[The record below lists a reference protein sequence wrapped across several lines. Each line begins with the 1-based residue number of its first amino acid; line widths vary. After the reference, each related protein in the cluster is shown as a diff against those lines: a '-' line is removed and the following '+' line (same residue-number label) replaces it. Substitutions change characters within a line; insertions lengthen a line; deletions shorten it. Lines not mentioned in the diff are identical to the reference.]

1 MSKMI
6 KRTLIVAL
14 VIVLAVSA
22 VFIVSADSPESQTA
36 PDFVNEYAE
45 AYYRHMFEHIL
56 WHYQEGLGGFNS
68 EDLKVSDGYKMNF
81 IDYNNVMSSNSYNID
96 SMLED
101 RNTEEY
107 LYYVYTDSLS
117 VATMSVIVNKDTCT
131 SGFAGGWAGGFTES
145 KELLLKFV
153 KEEDIKLY
161 NYYMDIEYV
170 LVAKIRGQYY
180 ALPFGLSQHIAEE
193 YKDITDYRQLPTL
206 KEFLDEYRWW
216 GNYFEQEKQKDIEA
230 GGDGILFGS
239 FIVRPPAHDIK

>member
-1 MSKMI
+1 MI
-6 KRTLIVAL
+6 KRTFIVAL

-45 AYYRHMFEHIL
+45 ANYKYLFRNIL

-68 EDLKVSDGYKMNF
+68 EDLKVSDGYKINF
-81 IDYNNVMSSNSYNID
+81 IDYNKVMGSNTYNID

-101 RNTEEY
+101 KDAEEY
-107 LYYVYTDSLS
+107 LYYIYTDECP
-117 VATMSVIVNKDTCT
+117 VAVMTVMQKGTECSDDCI
-131 SGFAGGWAGGFTES
+131 GGWAGGYIES
-145 KELLLKFV
+145 RELLLKCA
-153 KEEDIKLY
+153 KEDDIKLY
-161 NYYMDIEYV
+161 NYYMDNEYV
-170 LVAKIRGQYY
+170 LVAKIGGQYY
-180 ALPFGLSQHIAEE
+180 ALPFGVSQHIAEE

-239 FIVRPPAHDIK
+239 FIVRPPAHDIN